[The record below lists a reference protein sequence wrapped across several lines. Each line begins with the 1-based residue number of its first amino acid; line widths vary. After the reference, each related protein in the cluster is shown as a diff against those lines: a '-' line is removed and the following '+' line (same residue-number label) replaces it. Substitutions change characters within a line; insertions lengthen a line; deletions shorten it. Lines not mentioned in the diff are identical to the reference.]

1 MKELPFFRHNVT
13 IGHIMLEETAK
24 YRKQSLFRIL
34 AKRRKRF
41 YGSYNQ
47 RKS

>member
-13 IGHIMLEETAK
+13 IRQMMLKETVNALAV
-24 YRKQSLFRIL
+24 SLSHTCE
-34 AKRRKRF
+34 KEKRF

-47 RKS
+47 RR